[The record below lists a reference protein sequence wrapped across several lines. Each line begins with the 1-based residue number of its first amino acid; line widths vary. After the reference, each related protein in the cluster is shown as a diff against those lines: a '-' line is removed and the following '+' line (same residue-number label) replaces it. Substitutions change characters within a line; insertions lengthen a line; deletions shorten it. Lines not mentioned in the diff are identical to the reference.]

1 MACGVPQ
8 GFVLGPTLWN
18 LLYDKLL
25 KTRLPIGARLIAFAD
40 DLAIVIVDKKE
51 KELKH
56 KKEVVYRMVKSKVK
70 ELRLELAEHKTEA
83 VLLQGRFKIKVMTLN
98 LEEGGPP
105 LRTSEEIRYLGVIID
120 KDMKISTYVRDIT
133 KRTDKIVNN
142 LKRIMSNKHR
152 SAKVAI

>member
-8 GFVLGPTLWN
+8 GSVLGPTLWN
-18 LLYDKLL
+18 LFYDKLL

-70 ELRLELAEHKTEA
+70 ELRLELAEHKT
-83 VLLQGRFKIKVMTLN
+83 
-98 LEEGGPP
+98 
-105 LRTSEEIRYLGVIID
+105 
-120 KDMKISTYVRDIT
+120 
-133 KRTDKIVNN
+133 
-142 LKRIMSNKHR
+142 
-152 SAKVAI
+152 